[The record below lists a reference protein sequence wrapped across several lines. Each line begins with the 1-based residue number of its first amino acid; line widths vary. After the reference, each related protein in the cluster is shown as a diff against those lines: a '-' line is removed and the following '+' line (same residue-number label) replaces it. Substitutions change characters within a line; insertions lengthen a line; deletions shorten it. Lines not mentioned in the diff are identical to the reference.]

1 MNPSARACGMGERKP
16 TKASKTGRASNRFM
30 MSWTEAAGKCSLRLP
45 PRVKLFLQ
53 REFDANCVKSTRAGR
68 LSALTGVVEAEQFRR
83 FGRFG
88 NSKLRN
94 EFLGMS
100 HAPSILARITG

>member
-1 MNPSARACGMGERKP
+1 
-16 TKASKTGRASNRFM
+16 
-30 MSWTEAAGKCSLRLP
+30 
-45 PRVKLFLQ
+45 
-53 REFDANCVKSTRAGR
+53 